1 VQKSRSTLRALASV
15 LRPAPDS
22 DALVILGRLLD
33 SLPIGFHLTDCGGE
47 FHVLYANRVWE
58 RWLAPEKLPVAGK
71 TLGEL
76 FPTAEAAGVLQLM
89 REVCRTGRPKHLKG
103 FEFRELGTVARG
115 KPGET
120 SQWDW
125 EIYPLSSK
133 TGVTHLLNVIMDVS
147 GTRPKRDAVSAEER
161 QAVNRRREEAD
172 GVLRIF
178 GLAPDLQ
185 DDKEARRKRE

>member
-1 VQKSRSTLRALASV
+1 VQKSRSTLHALASV

-33 SLPIGFHLTDCGGE
+33 SLPIGFHVTECGGG
-47 FHVLYANRVWE
+47 FHVIYANRVWE

-76 FPTAEAAGVLQLM
+76 FPSAEAAGVLQLM

-103 FEFRELGTVARG
+103 FEFRELGIVARG

-120 SQWDW
+120 
-125 EIYPLSSK
+125 
-133 TGVTHLLNVIMDVS
+133 G
-147 GTRPKRDAVSAEER
+147 
-161 QAVNRRREEAD
+161 
-172 GVLRIF
+172 
-178 GLAPDLQ
+178 
-185 DDKEARRKRE
+185 